1 MMKDK
6 ETKKRNSKGLIFII
20 IGLLL
25 IVAAIFL
32 TAYNLYDNRRAEKSV
47 EQVLMKLEGSMA
59 SETTESETSA
69 IETAAIETAESETSS
84 QLIEEPE
91 FIETNENENAA
102 EPEETT
108 PGTAAPEEIII
119 PDYILNPEM
128 DMPEISVEENS
139 YIGVLRIP
147 SLALELPII
156 SEWSYDSLKTAPCR
170 YSGSAYQD
178 DLVICGHDYTS
189 HFGRLKYLAAG
200 DTAVFTDMDGNV
212 FTYELLETEILQ
224 PTDTDEMES
233 SGWSLTLFTCTIG
246 GQSRLTLRFNL
257 VKDEVY
263 N

>member
-1 MMKDK
+1 MMKDNK
-6 ETKKRNSKGLIFII
+6 IKKSNSKGIIFII

-32 TAYNLYDNRRAEKSV
+32 TAYNLYDNRRAEKSI
-47 EQVLMKLEGSMA
+47 EQVLMELEGSMVLD
-59 SETTESETSA
+59 
-69 IETAAIETAESETSS
+69 TAESETTAIETTDSITAEE
-84 QLIEEPE
+84 LIEELE
-91 FIETNENENAA
+91 FASSGENENAA
-102 EPEETT
+102 DPEETT
-108 PGTAAPEEIII
+108 PETAAPEEIII

-156 SEWSYDSLKTAPCR
+156 SEWSYESLKTAPCR

-189 HFGRLKYLAAG
+189 HFGRLKYLEAG

-212 FTYELLETEILQ
+212 FTYELAETEILQ

-233 SGWSLTLFTCTIG
+233 GGWSLTLFTCTIG
-246 GQSRLTLRFNL
+246 GQSRLTLRFVL
-257 VKDEVY
+257 IQDEV
-263 N
+263 